1 MVDLRNPRKRNLP
14 KRSLLQRN
22 PPKRSLRRPSPPQP
36 NLPKRSLPKQ
46 NRRRRSRLRQS
57 HLRNRNPNRTPSPKR
72 AGVTR
77 VENQRNTIL
86 SKIMEEDI

>member
-14 KRSLLQRN
+14 Q
-22 PPKRSLRRPSPPQP
+22 
-36 NLPKRSLPKQ
+36 Q
-46 NRRRRSRLRQS
+46 NRRRRSRLRQI

-72 AGVTR
+72 TGVTR

>member
-14 KRSLLQRN
+14 K
-22 PPKRSLRRPSPPQP
+22 
-36 NLPKRSLPKQ
+36 Q
-46 NRRRRSRLRQS
+46 NRRRLTRLRQI

-77 VENQRNTIL
+77 AENQNNTIL

>member
-14 KRSLLQRN
+14 KRSL
-22 PPKRSLRRPSPPQP
+22 
-36 NLPKRSLPKQ
+36 PKQ
-46 NRRRRSRLRQS
+46 NRRRLTRLRQS
-57 HLRNRNPNRTPSPKR
+57 HLRNRNPNPPPSPKR

-77 VENQRNTIL
+77 VENQHNTIL